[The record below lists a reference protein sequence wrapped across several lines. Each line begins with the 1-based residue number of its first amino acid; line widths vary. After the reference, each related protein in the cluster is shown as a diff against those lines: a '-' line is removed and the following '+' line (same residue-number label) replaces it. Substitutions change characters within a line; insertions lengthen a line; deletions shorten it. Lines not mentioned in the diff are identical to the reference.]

1 MQIKKNFKF
10 FFIFLSIF
18 IISIFV
24 YSKFLDKKQKISEEP
39 EINEDEIYQSNIIQD
54 IYYSTKDAD
63 GNEYIIKADKGEIDY
78 SNRNVLYLTKV
89 DGLIKLKN
97 SDSILIESNFGK
109 YNIDNFDT
117 IFSKNVIINYLNNK
131 ITGEYLDFSL
141 ERNLMIISKNVIFNN
156 LKNTLKADV
165 IEIDIMTKDTKI
177 FMYEKEKKVNIKT
190 KNKDGN
196 N

>member
-1 MQIKKNFKF
+1 MRKKKIVKIFF
-10 FFIFLSIF
+10 ILFISFLFIFFIFIKFYKNDKNTIVENSIEDP
-18 IISIFV
+18 V
-24 YSKFLDKKQKISEEP
+24 Y
-39 EINEDEIYQSNIIQD
+39 NSNIIKD
-54 IYYSTKDAD
+54 VEYTTKDKD
-63 GNEYIIKADKGEIDY
+63 GNEYFIKAAEGEIDFA
-78 SNRNVLYLTKV
+78 NANIIYLTDV
-89 DGLIKLKN
+89 YALVKLEN
-97 SDSILIESNFGK
+97 SETVTIFSDFGK
-109 YNIDNFDT
+109 YNSENYDT
-117 IFSKNVIINYLNNK
+117 IFTKNVIIDYLDNK
-131 ITGEYLDFSL
+131 INSEYLDFSL